1 MFSIFEKRLIKFLY
15 VFVFFLTLTGANFA
29 QESPATFDS
38 DSWVIY
44 YSPSVIAQIC
54 KEANAQ
60 HDYSKL
66 EKFCELVVEKIDNEF
81 QNHLIENKQDELSKL
96 FGSLVSFCKK
106 DSLETSPLKS
116 ILKTC
121 VKRVDCCVLSVDEDE
136 LDLKDD
142 DLSKGLAVIL
152 VLNLPIERL
161 EFESGIGD
169 EIVIQNEERIFALKD
184 VMKDITGVE
193 GSTIYVGLTDIRGAD
208 KSALVLSSYSELV
221 KRKLHLFR
229 EDGSRLQET
238 ISDRGLACKRILRKG
253 ALNRISNRI
262 GNFSDSNDFISFI
275 EETLQKL
282 EEVEFSERLED
293 GAVQE
298 TVTLIFLDADYASDL
313 ASVLEGWRTFI
324 RLLLPKN
331 QKLSNGTKKYFE
343 ELLSGISVSHE
354 DRQVFIRCSLSF
366 DALKQGYSLFWEKSI
381 PEKL

>member
-354 DRQVFIRCSLSF
+354 DRQVVIRCSLSF

>member
-1 MFSIFEKRLIKFLY
+1 M
-15 VFVFFLTLTGANFA
+15 
-29 QESPATFDS
+29 
-38 DSWVIY
+38 
-44 YSPSVIAQIC
+44 
-54 KEANAQ
+54 
-60 HDYSKL
+60 
-66 EKFCELVVEKIDNEF
+66 
-81 QNHLIENKQDELSKL
+81 
-96 FGSLVSFCKK
+96 
-106 DSLETSPLKS
+106 KS

-121 VKRVDCCVLSVDEDE
+121 VKRVDCCLLSVDEDE

-161 EFESGIGD
+161 EFESDIGD
-169 EIVIQNEERIFALKD
+169 EIVTQNEERIFALKD
-184 VMKDITGVE
+184 VLKDIGVE
-193 GSTIYVGLTDIRGAD
+193 GSTIYVGLTDIRGVD

-262 GNFSDSNDFISFI
+262 DKVSDPNDFISFI

-313 ASVLEGWRTFI
+313 ASVLEGGHTFI

-354 DRQVFIRCSLSF
+354 DRQVVIRCSLSF

>member
-262 GNFSDSNDFISFI
+262 GNVSDSNDFISFI

-354 DRQVFIRCSLSF
+354 DRQVVIRCSLSF

>member
-15 VFVFFLTLTGANFA
+15 AFVFLLTLTGVNFA
-29 QESPATFDS
+29 HEPPAAFDS

-44 YSPSVIAQIC
+44 YSPSVIAQVC

-66 EKFCELVVEKIDNEF
+66 KKFSELVVEKIDNEF
-81 QNHLIENKQDELSKL
+81 QNHLIENKQDEFSKL

-106 DSLETSPLKS
+106 DSLETSPSKS
-116 ILKTC
+116 LLKTC

-161 EFESGIGD
+161 EFESDIGD
-169 EIVIQNEERIFALKD
+169 EIVTQNEERIFALKD
-184 VMKDITGVE
+184 VLKDIGVE

-262 GNFSDSNDFISFI
+262 GKVSDSNDYISFI

-313 ASVLEGWRTFI
+313 ASVLEGGRTFI

-354 DRQVFIRCSLSF
+354 DRQVVIRCSLSF
-366 DALKQGYSLFWEKSI
+366 DSLKQGYSLFWEKSI